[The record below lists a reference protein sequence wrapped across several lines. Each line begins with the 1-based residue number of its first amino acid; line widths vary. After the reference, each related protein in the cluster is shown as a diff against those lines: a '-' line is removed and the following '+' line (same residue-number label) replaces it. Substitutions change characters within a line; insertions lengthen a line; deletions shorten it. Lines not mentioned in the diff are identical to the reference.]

1 MKVFMISQ
9 ERSFILQLIQEIPD
23 FKSWVLGCLKDSL
36 ETLVGHTD
44 MHLFRFFVN
53 SSSWLMMQ
61 YKVSPIDL
69 VWSSIDGP
77 QIRLWKANIDGL
89 PKLPARVPSPY
100 SILPN
105 LGQLCIKFNG
115 ETKFYKFW
123 IIQICGFLEVGH
135 CAKFH
140 IWNEDED
147 VCGVLWKCFVAFVK
161 TVTISKYNSF
171 GGLLAFQQ
179 LEV

>member
-1 MKVFMISQ
+1 
-9 ERSFILQLIQEIPD
+9 
-23 FKSWVLGCLKDSL
+23 LKDSL

-89 PKLPARVPSPY
+89 PKLLARVPSPY

-140 IWNEDED
+140 I
-147 VCGVLWKCFVAFVK
+147 
-161 TVTISKYNSF
+161 
-171 GGLLAFQQ
+171 
-179 LEV
+179 